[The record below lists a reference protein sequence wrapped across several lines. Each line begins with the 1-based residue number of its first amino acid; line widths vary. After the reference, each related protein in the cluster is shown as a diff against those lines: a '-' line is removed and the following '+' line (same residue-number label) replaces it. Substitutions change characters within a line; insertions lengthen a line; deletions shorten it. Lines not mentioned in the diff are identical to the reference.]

1 MFTKLLERSIAL
13 SSFAFALTNIQ
24 NNVEKAYIQKDKYL
38 KDVVSESC
46 EYTYLTFI
54 KNKKEINEWNV
65 NTKSDSL
72 ELTKKFIKEKYP
84 FSVDDHK
91 LNLLISE
98 RLTLIKNNNNK
109 LKKK

>member
-24 NNVEKAYIQKDKYL
+24 NNIGKAYIQKDKYL

-46 EYTYLTFI
+46 EYTYLTFVKDKKKI
-54 KNKKEINEWNV
+54 NDWNTTTKNN
-65 NTKSDSL
+65 SL
-72 ELTKKFIKEKYP
+72 NITRNFIKEKYP
-84 FSVDDHK
+84 FHIQDHK

-98 RLTLIKNNNNK
+98 RLTLIKNNNY
-109 LKKK
+109 KKYK